1 MILKAKV
8 TKCRKWK
15 IIGRKG
21 KNSIESRKANRIE

>member
-15 IIGRKG
+15 IGRKG
-21 KNSIESRKANRIE
+21 KSSIESRKANRIE